1 MPNYTQIVDA
11 LLPTEEDYTEQFH
24 LAWQHVLTQG
34 FRPSWTATSITV
46 LFTGLILTDTRTE
59 LDQLTRIQRT
69 LPFLVGM
76 LFSETIFNVV
86 ASPFVAYVMERAN
99 YFAGIRGAAAQTQLA
114 ELEASLYNP
123 ALEAHLSKDALSSLA
138 STLKQKVGMQADM
151 RRLQLATIMAI
162 AGELTCP
169 IGLGLLHDPVVIPKT
184 GSVYSRAAITA
195 YLNTFAKLPEHYLRD
210 PATNIRL
217 NQADAQ
223 QLEIC
228 GTIQTILTSL
238 LTQVRII
245 EAEVSSLNDGIDAE
259 FPQPTISADIHESPT
274 LLFARAR
281 QALDPDSMKQP
292 EMSTLLNQL
301 LDLLNE
307 HFTRDD
313 AIFNEPVVQRSG
325 ELADLGHVAGQE
337 DLSTCRTI
345 IKVRNILLNSATQ
358 ARHLALQLPQPP
370 ALVGGPP
377 QMSSS

>member
-1 MPNYTQIVDA
+1 MELPHKPNS
-11 LLPTEEDYTEQFH
+11 L
-24 LAWQHVLTQG
+24 
-34 FRPSWTATSITV
+34 
-46 LFTGLILTDTRTE
+46 
-59 LDQLTRIQRT
+59 
-69 LPFLVGM
+69 
-76 LFSETIFNVV
+76 
-86 ASPFVAYVMERAN
+86 
-99 YFAGIRGAAAQTQLA
+99 

-274 LLFARAR
+274 LLFARGKTGFGTGAFMLGFAIGKEMNSI
-281 QALDPDSMKQP
+281 ALSASVVALINTGDAILGAISEPLAGKV
-292 EMSTLLNQL
+292 
-301 LDLLNE
+301 LDLLW
-307 HFTRDD
+307 HGKIVDGAHYFSVHDYHI
-313 AIFNEPVVQRSG
+313 ALLMLPGYLLLAVVFLRSIG
-325 ELADLGHVAGQE
+325 CHM
-337 DLSTCRTI
+337 R
-345 IKVRNILLNSATQ
+345 RQ
-358 ARHLALQLPQPP
+358 A
-370 ALVGGPP
+370 
-377 QMSSS
+377 SCSF